1 MGVSEPF
8 IRRPIAT
15 SLLGIAL
22 LIGGLLGYF
31 ALPVSA
37 LPQVDFPTVQVT
49 TQLPGA
55 SPDVIASLIT
65 APLERQLGQIPSL
78 SAMNSTS
85 SFGVSQIS
93 LQFDLNRDIDGAT
106 QDVQAA
112 INAAAGVLPKTLPYP
127 PTYAKVNPAD
137 APVMTL
143 ALRSDTISLRAM
155 SDIADTLLAQRLSQ
169 ISGVGRVSV
178 LGGLKPAVRIQA
190 DLARLAAYGIAMED
204 LRTAIASANVSGP
217 KGSLDGAQQSYII
230 AANDQIA
237 AADAYKP
244 VIIAYR
250 NGSPVT
256 IADVA
261 QIVDGLEND
270 RTGGWYQ
277 GSPAVIIDI
286 QRQPGANVID
296 VVSQIRAE
304 IPKVQRA
311 IPAGVNLTIVS
322 DRTVTIRASV
332 RDVQFTLIL
341 SVVLVTLVVLLFL
354 RSLRATLIAGVA
366 LPLSLI
372 TSFGIMYFAGFSLD
386 NLSLMALT
394 IGTGF
399 VVDDAIV
406 MIENI
411 VRHMENGDSAMEA
424 SLKGASEIGFTVIS
438 LTVSLIAVFIP
449 LLFMSGLVGRMFR
462 EFALTLT
469 IAVVT
474 SAVVSLTLTPMMC
487 SRLLKHAHEE
497 LAVPGLAAVS
507 RFIDRTVGFYH
518 RTLLWVLERQRAT
531 LVVTFAT
538 LIATLAL
545 YVVAPKG
552 FLPLQDTASITA
564 VTEAGPD
571 VSFAEMQKRQAE
583 AADAIK
589 ADPDVT
595 GVVSV
600 IGAGSVNP
608 TTNVGRLV
616 MTLKP
621 RGERRD
627 DVSVVITRLKE
638 RVAAIPGMTIYFQP
652 VQDVQIST
660 QSSRSQYQYT
670 LTGTDAALVSE
681 WARKLVA
688 EMRRDPLFRDVSSE
702 AQEGGLRAQL
712 TVDRTR
718 AGQLGVSLQGITD
731 TLNDAFAQRQIST
744 IYGQANQY
752 RVVLEALP
760 MYQRDPSILS
770 KLYLPGAA
778 SATAG
783 APNAQVP
790 LSAVATLT
798 RTTAPLAIS
807 HQAQFPSISLSFNL
821 APGAAL
827 GDAVEAVKTIE
838 TRIEMPNSIVGV
850 YAGDAAEFAKALAGQ
865 PWLLLAA
872 VITIYIVLGVLYE
885 SYIHPI
891 TILSTLPSAGVGA
904 ILALMLCGQDLSV
917 IGLIGIILLMGHR
930 QEERDHDDRLRA
942 RGRARAGD
950 VAERGDRT
958 GLSAALP
965 SDHDDDAGRPVRCAA
980 AGDRER
986 HRRRAALPTRHLHYR
1001 RPAAQPIAHALHHA
1015 GDLSRPRPHQPPPR
1029 AGAAAGR
1036 IRRSARRGRDRGDA
1050 VMASISEPFIRRPV
1064 ATTLLSIGLFLLGI
1078 VAYEFLPVAS
1088 VPNIDFSR
1096 HLRLGQP
1103 SWRRPVRHGRDGC
1116 LAAGAAA
1123 RRDRG
1128 HQPDHLDFVTRHD
1141 QHPAPVRH
1149 RPQRR
1154 QSRPRRAG
1162 GNQCVAG
1169 RPAERFADAA
1179 ALPQGEHRRR
1189 AGLRAG
1195 ADLEDAVRQ
1204 RGLRRRRH
1212 RAGAAHLAGAGG
1224 GQCDDLGCRPA
1235 GGQDSAQSCRAV
1247 QCRHRHRRRANCDYQ
1262 RQPAR
1267 SGRHLQR
1274 RAPERDAV
1282 AQQADADG
1290 ERVPRHRH
1298 QEREGQFR
1306 PALRCCRHRGLRP

>member
-1 MGVSEPF
+1 MSVSEPF

-22 LIGGLLGYF
+22 LIGGALGYW

-55 SPDVIASLIT
+55 SPDVVASLIT

-78 SAMNSTS
+78 SSMQSTS

-112 INAAAGVLPKTLPYP
+112 INAAAGILPRTLPYP

-143 ALRSDTISLRAM
+143 ALTSETISLRAM
-155 SDIADTLLAQRLSQ
+155 SDIADTVLGQRLSQ
-169 ISGVGRVSV
+169 ISGVGRVSI
-178 LGGLKPAVRIQA
+178 LGGLKPAVRVQA
-190 DLARLAAYGIAMED
+190 DLARLAAYGISMED
-204 LRTAIASANVSGP
+204 LRNAIAGANVSGP
-217 KGSLDGAQQSYII
+217 KGSLDGTQQSYTI

-237 AADAYKP
+237 VAEAYKP
-244 VIIAYR
+244 IIIAYR

-256 IADVA
+256 IGDVA
-261 QIVDGLEND
+261 IIVDGLEND

-277 GSPAVIIDI
+277 GTPAVVIDI
-286 QRQPGANVID
+286 QRQPGANVIE
-296 VVSQIRAE
+296 VVRQIRDE

-311 IPAGVNLTIVS
+311 IAAGVNLHIVS

-332 RDVQFTLIL
+332 RDVQFTLVL
-341 SVVLVTLVVLLFL
+341 AVVLVTLVVLLFL
-354 RSLRATLIAGVA
+354 RSLRATIIAGVA
-366 LPLSLI
+366 LPLSLV

-411 VRHMENGDSAMEA
+411 VRHMENGESVMEA

-474 SAVVSLTLTPMMC
+474 SAIVSLTLTPMMC
-487 SRLLKHAHEE
+487 SRMLKHLHEE
-497 LAVPGLAAVS
+497 ISVPGLATIS
-507 RFIDRTVGFYH
+507 RGIDGMVAFYH

-531 LVVTFAT
+531 LVVTFGTIVAT
-538 LIATLAL
+538 LLL
-545 YVVAPKG
+545 YVIAPKG

-564 VTEAGPD
+564 VTEAGAD
-571 VSFAEMQKRQAE
+571 VSFVEMQARQGRAAE
-583 AADAIK
+583 LIQS
-589 ADPDVT
+589 DPDVV

-621 RGERRD
+621 RGERHD
-627 DVSVVITRLKE
+627 DIAVVVARLKQ
-638 RVAAIPGMTIYFQP
+638 RTAAIPGMTIYFQP

-670 LTGTDAALVSE
+670 LTGTDAAEVSQ
-681 WARKLVA
+681 WATRLVA
-688 EMRRDPLFRDVSSE
+688 EMRKDPIFRDASSE
-702 AQEGGLRAQL
+702 AQEGGLRAALDINRQ
-712 TVDRTR
+712 R
-718 AGQLGVSLQGITD
+718 AGQLGVSLQAIND

-770 KLYLPGAA
+770 KIYVGG
-778 SATAG
+778 SSG
-783 APNAQVP
+783 AQVP

-807 HQAQFPSISLSFNL
+807 HLAQFPAVTLSFNL
-821 APGAAL
+821 APGEAL
-827 GDAVEAVKTIE
+827 GDAVEAVKALERSIG
-838 TRIEMPNSIVGV
+838 MPSSIAGV
-850 YAGDAAEFAKALAGQ
+850 YSGDAAEFAKSLAGQ
-865 PWLLLAA
+865 PWLILAA
-872 VITIYIVLGVLYE
+872 IVTIYIVLGVLYE

-904 ILALMLCGQDLSV
+904 ILALMLFGQDLSV
-917 IGLIGIILLMGHR
+917 IGLIGIILLMGIVKKNAIMMIDFAL
-930 QEERDHDDRLRA
+930 EAERHKGMSPVEAITQACLLRFRPIMMTTLAALFGALPLAVESGTGAELRFPLGISIIGGLLLSQLLTLYTTPVIYLALDRLN
-942 RGRARAGD
+942 
-950 VAERGDRT
+950 
-958 GLSAALP
+958 
-965 SDHDDDAGRPVRCAA
+965 
-980 AGDRER
+980 
-986 HRRRAALPTRHLHYR
+986 RRIEKAVPDPGPPGPTV
-1001 RPAAQPIAHALHHA
+1001 
-1015 GDLSRPRPHQPPPR
+1015 
-1029 AGAAAGR
+1029 AGA
-1036 IRRSARRGRDRGDA
+1036 
-1050 VMASISEPFIRRPV
+1050 
-1064 ATTLLSIGLFLLGI
+1064 T
-1078 VAYEFLPVAS
+1078 
-1088 VPNIDFSR
+1088 
-1096 HLRLGQP
+1096 
-1103 SWRRPVRHGRDGC
+1103 
-1116 LAAGAAA
+1116 
-1123 RRDRG
+1123 
-1128 HQPDHLDFVTRHD
+1128 
-1141 QHPAPVRH
+1141 
-1149 RPQRR
+1149 
-1154 QSRPRRAG
+1154 
-1162 GNQCVAG
+1162 
-1169 RPAERFADAA
+1169 
-1179 ALPQGEHRRR
+1179 
-1189 AGLRAG
+1189 
-1195 ADLEDAVRQ
+1195 
-1204 RGLRRRRH
+1204 
-1212 RAGAAHLAGAGG
+1212 
-1224 GQCDDLGCRPA
+1224 
-1235 GGQDSAQSCRAV
+1235 
-1247 QCRHRHRRRANCDYQ
+1247 
-1262 RQPAR
+1262 
-1267 SGRHLQR
+1267 
-1274 RAPERDAV
+1274 
-1282 AQQADADG
+1282 
-1290 ERVPRHRH
+1290 
-1298 QEREGQFR
+1298 EGMQ
-1306 PALRCCRHRGLRP
+1306 

>member
-37 LPQVDFPTVQVT
+37 LPQVDFPTVQVS

-78 SAMNSTS
+78 TAMNSTS

-204 LRTAIASANVSGP
+204 LRAAIANANVSGP

-237 AADAYKP
+237 AADAYRP
-244 VIIAYR
+244 IIIAYR

-256 IADVA
+256 IGDVA

-277 GSPAVIIDI
+277 GTPAVIIDI

-296 VVSQIRAE
+296 VVKQIRAE

-311 IPAGVNLTIVS
+311 IPAGVHLTIVS

-332 RDVQFTLIL
+332 HDVQFTLIL

-411 VRHMENGDSAMEA
+411 VRHMENGDSAMQA

-487 SRLLKHAHEE
+487 SRLLKAAHEE
-497 LAVPGLAAVS
+497 MAVPGLAAVS
-507 RFIDRTVGFYH
+507 RFIDRTVEFYH

-538 LIATLAL
+538 LAATLAL

-564 VTEAGPD
+564 VTEAAPD
-571 VSFAEMQKRQAE
+571 VSFGEMQKRQAD

-627 DVSVVITRLKE
+627 DVSAVITRLKE
-638 RVAAIPGMTIYFQP
+638 KVGGIPGMTVYFQP

-670 LTGTDAALVSE
+670 LTGTDATLVSE
-681 WARKLVA
+681 WARKLVD
-688 EMRRDPLFRDVSSE
+688 EMRRDSLFRDVSSE

-712 TVDRTR
+712 DVDRTR
-718 AGQLGVSLQGITD
+718 AGQLGVSLQAITD

-770 KLYLPGAA
+770 KLYLPGGA
-778 SATAG
+778 SSSVVG

-790 LSAVATLT
+790 LDAVATLK

-807 HQAQFPSISLSFNL
+807 HQAQFPAISLSFNL

-904 ILALMLCGQDLSV
+904 ILALILCGQDLSV
-917 IGLIGIILLMGHR
+917 IGLIGIILLMGIVKKNAIMMIDFAL
-930 QEERDHDDRLRA
+930 E
-942 RGRARAGD
+942 
-950 VAERGDRT
+950 AERGQGMPAHEAIVQACLLRFRPIMMT
-958 GLSAALP
+958 TLAALF
-965 SDHDDDAGRPVRCAA
+965 G
-980 AGDRER
+980 
-986 HRRRAALPTRHLHYR
+986 ALPLAIESGTGAELRFPLGISIIGGLLLSQLLTLYTTPVIYLALDRVNR
-1001 RPAAQPIAHALHHA
+1001 RLEQAL
-1015 GDLSRPRPHQPPPR
+1015 PPPAPEGPPT
-1029 AGAAAGR
+1029 AGA
-1036 IRRSARRGRDRGDA
+1036 
-1050 VMASISEPFIRRPV
+1050 
-1064 ATTLLSIGLFLLGI
+1064 T
-1078 VAYEFLPVAS
+1078 
-1088 VPNIDFSR
+1088 
-1096 HLRLGQP
+1096 
-1103 SWRRPVRHGRDGC
+1103 
-1116 LAAGAAA
+1116 
-1123 RRDRG
+1123 
-1128 HQPDHLDFVTRHD
+1128 
-1141 QHPAPVRH
+1141 
-1149 RPQRR
+1149 
-1154 QSRPRRAG
+1154 
-1162 GNQCVAG
+1162 
-1169 RPAERFADAA
+1169 
-1179 ALPQGEHRRR
+1179 
-1189 AGLRAG
+1189 
-1195 ADLEDAVRQ
+1195 
-1204 RGLRRRRH
+1204 
-1212 RAGAAHLAGAGG
+1212 
-1224 GQCDDLGCRPA
+1224 
-1235 GGQDSAQSCRAV
+1235 
-1247 QCRHRHRRRANCDYQ
+1247 
-1262 RQPAR
+1262 
-1267 SGRHLQR
+1267 
-1274 RAPERDAV
+1274 
-1282 AQQADADG
+1282 
-1290 ERVPRHRH
+1290 
-1298 QEREGQFR
+1298 EGMQ
-1306 PALRCCRHRGLRP
+1306 

>member
-1 MGVSEPF
+1 MSVSEPF

-15 SLLGIAL
+15 SLLGVAL
-22 LIGGLLGYF
+22 LIGGALGYW

-78 SAMNSTS
+78 SAMQSTS

-137 APVMTL
+137 APVLTL
-143 ALRSDTISLRAM
+143 ALTSETISLRAM
-155 SDIADTLLAQRLSQ
+155 SDLADTLLAQRLAQ
-169 ISGVGRVSV
+169 ISGVGRVAV
-178 LGGLKPAVRIQA
+178 LGGLKPAVRVQA

-204 LRTAIASANVSGP
+204 LRSAIAGANVSGP
-217 KGSLDGAQQSYII
+217 KGSLDGAQQAYTI

-237 AADAYKP
+237 AAEAYKP
-244 VIIAYR
+244 IIIAYR

-256 IADVA
+256 IGDVA
-261 QIVDGLEND
+261 VIVDGLEND

-277 GSPAVIIDI
+277 GTPAVIIDI
-286 QRQPGANVID
+286 QRQPGANVIE
-296 VVSQIRAE
+296 VVRQIRAE
-304 IPKVQRA
+304 IPRLQRA
-311 IPAGVNLTIVS
+311 IPAGVNLAVVS

-332 RDVQFTLIL
+332 HDVQFTLVL

-372 TSFGIMYFAGFSLD
+372 TSFGIMYFSGFSLD

-411 VRHMENGDSAMEA
+411 VRHMENGESAMQA
-424 SLKGASEIGFTVIS
+424 SLRGASEIGFTVIS

-474 SAVVSLTLTPMMC
+474 SAIVSLTLTPMMC
-487 SRLLKHAHEE
+487 SRLLKHAGEE
-497 LAVPGLAAVS
+497 IAVPGLAAIS
-507 RFIDRTVGFYH
+507 RLIDRMVDFYH
-518 RTLLWVLERQRAT
+518 RTLLWVLQRQRAT
-531 LVVTFAT
+531 LLVTFAT
-538 LIATLAL
+538 LAATLIL

-552 FLPLQDTASITA
+552 FLPLQDTASVTA

-571 VSFAEMQKRQAE
+571 VSFSEMRSRQTR

-589 ADPDVT
+589 ADPDVI

-621 RGERRD
+621 RGERSD
-627 DVSVVITRLKE
+627 DVAAVVARLKQ
-638 RVAAIPGMTIYFQP
+638 RVASIPGMTIYFQP

-670 LTGTDAALVSE
+670 LTGTDSVLVGQ
-681 WARKLVA
+681 WATKLVD
-688 EMRRDPLFRDVSSE
+688 ELRRDRLFRDVSSE
-702 AQEGGLRAQL
+702 AQDGGLRASLDINRQ
-712 TVDRTR
+712 R
-718 AGQLGVSLQGITD
+718 AGQLGVSLQAVTD

-770 KLYLPGAA
+770 KLYLPGALD
-778 SATAG
+778 
-783 APNAQVP
+783 AQVP
-790 LSAVATLT
+790 LSAIATLT

-807 HQAQFPSISLSFNL
+807 HQAQFPAVSLSFNL

-827 GDAVEAVKTIE
+827 GDAVDAVKVIE
-838 TRIEMPNSIVGV
+838 TRIGMPGSIVGI
-850 YAGDAAEFAKALAGQ
+850 YAGDAAEFSKSLAGQ
-865 PWLLLAA
+865 PWLILAA
-872 VITIYIVLGVLYE
+872 LVTIYIVLGVLYE

-904 ILALMLCGQDLSV
+904 ILALMLFGQDLSV
-917 IGLIGIILLMGHR
+917 IGLIGIILLMGIVKKNAIMMIDFAL
-930 QEERDHDDRLRA
+930 E
-942 RGRARAGD
+942 
-950 VAERGDRT
+950 AERHQGMSATDAIVQACLLRFRPIMMT
-958 GLSAALP
+958 TMAALF
-965 SDHDDDAGRPVRCAA
+965 G
-980 AGDRER
+980 
-986 HRRRAALPTRHLHYR
+986 ALPLAVESGTGAELRFPLGISIIGGLLLSQLLTLYTTPVIYLALDR
-1001 RPAAQPIAHALHHA
+1001 INRGIEKAVPPAGPEL
-1015 GDLSRPRPHQPPPR
+1015 PPV
-1029 AGAAAGR
+1029 AGA
-1036 IRRSARRGRDRGDA
+1036 
-1050 VMASISEPFIRRPV
+1050 
-1064 ATTLLSIGLFLLGI
+1064 T
-1078 VAYEFLPVAS
+1078 
-1088 VPNIDFSR
+1088 
-1096 HLRLGQP
+1096 
-1103 SWRRPVRHGRDGC
+1103 
-1116 LAAGAAA
+1116 
-1123 RRDRG
+1123 
-1128 HQPDHLDFVTRHD
+1128 
-1141 QHPAPVRH
+1141 
-1149 RPQRR
+1149 
-1154 QSRPRRAG
+1154 
-1162 GNQCVAG
+1162 
-1169 RPAERFADAA
+1169 
-1179 ALPQGEHRRR
+1179 
-1189 AGLRAG
+1189 
-1195 ADLEDAVRQ
+1195 
-1204 RGLRRRRH
+1204 
-1212 RAGAAHLAGAGG
+1212 
-1224 GQCDDLGCRPA
+1224 
-1235 GGQDSAQSCRAV
+1235 
-1247 QCRHRHRRRANCDYQ
+1247 
-1262 RQPAR
+1262 
-1267 SGRHLQR
+1267 
-1274 RAPERDAV
+1274 
-1282 AQQADADG
+1282 
-1290 ERVPRHRH
+1290 
-1298 QEREGQFR
+1298 EGMQ
-1306 PALRCCRHRGLRP
+1306 

>member
-1 MGVSEPF
+1 MSVSEPF

-15 SLLGIAL
+15 SLLGVAL
-22 LIGGLLGYF
+22 LIGGALGYF

-78 SAMNSTS
+78 STMTSTS

-112 INAAAGVLPKTLPYP
+112 INAAAGVLPRTLPYP
-127 PTYAKVNPAD
+127 PVYAKVNPAD
-137 APVMTL
+137 APVLTL
-143 ALRSDTISLRAM
+143 ALTSETISLRSM
-155 SDIADTLLAQRLSQ
+155 SDIADTILAQRLSQ

-178 LGGLKPAVRIQA
+178 LGGLKPAVRVQA

-204 LRTAIASANVSGP
+204 LRNAIAGANVSGP
-217 KGSLDGAQQSYII
+217 KGSLDGAQQSYTI

-244 VIIAYR
+244 IIIAYR
-250 NGSPVT
+250 NGAPVT
-256 IADVA
+256 IGDVA
-261 QIVDGLEND
+261 IIVDGLEND

-277 GSPAVIIDI
+277 GTPAVIIDI
-286 QRQPGANVID
+286 QRQPGANVIE
-296 VVSQIRAE
+296 VVRQIRAE
-304 IPKVQRA
+304 IPKLQRS
-311 IPAGVNLTIVS
+311 IPAGVNLTVVS

-332 RDVQFTLIL
+332 HDVQFTLIL
-341 SVVLVTLVVLLFL
+341 AVVLVTLVVLLFL
-354 RSLRATLIAGVA
+354 RSIRATIIAGVA

-372 TSFGIMYFAGFSLD
+372 TAFGVMYFAGFSLD

-411 VRHMENGDSAMEA
+411 VRHMEDGESAMSA
-424 SLKGASEIGFTVIS
+424 SLRGASEIGFTVIS

-487 SRLLKHAHEE
+487 SRLLKHAGEE
-497 LAVPGLAAVS
+497 TVVPGLGVIS
-507 RFIDRTVGFYH
+507 RFIDRMVDLYH

-538 LIATLAL
+538 LAATLIL

-564 VTEAGPD
+564 VTQAGPD
-571 VSFAEMQKRQAE
+571 VSFAEMQSRQTE
-583 AADAIK
+583 AAAMIQ
-589 ADPDVT
+589 ADPDVI

-616 MTLKP
+616 MTLRP
-621 RGERRD
+621 RGERHD
-627 DVSVVITRLKE
+627 DVAAVIARLKE
-638 RVAAIPGMTIYFQP
+638 KVASIPGMTIYFQP

-670 LTGTDAALVSE
+670 LTGTDAVLVTQ
-681 WARKLVA
+681 WGNRLVA

-702 AQEGGLRAQL
+702 AQDGGLRADLDINRQ
-712 TVDRTR
+712 R
-718 AGQLGVSLQGITD
+718 AGQLGVNLQAVND

-778 SATAG
+778 G
-783 APNAQVP
+783 AQVP

-807 HQAQFPSISLSFNL
+807 HQAQFPAISLSFNL

-827 GDAVEAVKTIE
+827 GDAVDAVKTIE
-838 TRIEMPNSIVGV
+838 TRIAMPGSIVGIF
-850 YAGDAAEFAKALAGQ
+850 AGDAAEFSKSLAGQ
-865 PWLLLAA
+865 PWLILAA
-872 VITIYIVLGVLYE
+872 VVTIYIVLGVLYE

-904 ILALMLCGQDLSV
+904 ILALILFGQDLSV
-917 IGLIGIILLMGHR
+917 IGLIGIILLMGIVKKNAIMMIDFAL
-930 QEERDHDDRLRA
+930 E
-942 RGRARAGD
+942 
-950 VAERGDRT
+950 AERRQ
-958 GLSAALP
+958 GLSASEAIVQACLLRFRPIMMTTLAALFGALP
-965 SDHDDDAGRPVRCAA
+965 LAVESGTGAELRFPLGISIIGGLLLSQLLTLYTTPVIYLAL
-980 AGDRER
+980 DRVNRNLER
-986 HRRRAALPTRHLHYR
+986 AV
-1001 RPAAQPIAHALHHA
+1001 
-1015 GDLSRPRPHQPPPR
+1015 PPVGPEVPSPPV
-1029 AGAAAGR
+1029 AGA
-1036 IRRSARRGRDRGDA
+1036 
-1050 VMASISEPFIRRPV
+1050 
-1064 ATTLLSIGLFLLGI
+1064 T
-1078 VAYEFLPVAS
+1078 
-1088 VPNIDFSR
+1088 
-1096 HLRLGQP
+1096 
-1103 SWRRPVRHGRDGC
+1103 
-1116 LAAGAAA
+1116 
-1123 RRDRG
+1123 
-1128 HQPDHLDFVTRHD
+1128 
-1141 QHPAPVRH
+1141 
-1149 RPQRR
+1149 
-1154 QSRPRRAG
+1154 
-1162 GNQCVAG
+1162 
-1169 RPAERFADAA
+1169 
-1179 ALPQGEHRRR
+1179 
-1189 AGLRAG
+1189 
-1195 ADLEDAVRQ
+1195 
-1204 RGLRRRRH
+1204 
-1212 RAGAAHLAGAGG
+1212 
-1224 GQCDDLGCRPA
+1224 
-1235 GGQDSAQSCRAV
+1235 
-1247 QCRHRHRRRANCDYQ
+1247 
-1262 RQPAR
+1262 
-1267 SGRHLQR
+1267 
-1274 RAPERDAV
+1274 
-1282 AQQADADG
+1282 
-1290 ERVPRHRH
+1290 
-1298 QEREGQFR
+1298 EGMQ
-1306 PALRCCRHRGLRP
+1306 